1 MTNGCP
7 AHQDKILTELKEVKD
22 HLSGKIEDINERLLD
37 PDEGI
42 YVRVGRNT
50 AFRKT
55 TKRWLW
61 MITGGLLIAIGR
73 GLYDFAKKVVANA

>member
-1 MTNGCP
+1 MGSDCP
-7 AHQDKILTELKEVKD
+7 VHQDKILMELKEVKE

-37 PDEGI
+37 PDKGL

-55 TKRWLW
+55 AKRWLSV
-61 MITGGLLIAIGR
+61 ISVGFVGAVIKAGH
-73 GLYDFAKKVVANA
+73 DFFKAS